1 MSAPILKIDIQANA
15 SQLLSAINKGLDR
28 IKELGATI
36 ESLPTGDKQF
46 NKLSRE
52 LARTQN
58 TVKQLSDSLNKL
70 GVESQQVAP
79 KLEQVGNSSKSART
93 ALTSLSLTIQ
103 DLPFG
108 FLGVQNNLPGVI
120 QGFGNLTATTNGKV
134 LPALKEIGKSL
145 LGPAGV
151 FLGFSAVT
159 SIITVATQKYGSLGE
174 AFNALISG
182 TKTLSKDQREYAA
195 NLAKEATDVLTLA
208 ALYKSFNGDR
218 ERQVEVIQ
226 KLNEVSPEY
235 FGNLKAEK
243 TNLDEVNKSLDKYIN
258 SFIGKIYIESQ
269 QKKINE
275 LFTKYAEQIT
285 KVVNKEVER
294 KKNIKDTKQQV
305 EGATKSNTEFY
316 KSIIEGAKK
325 VGTGDITVGIKLAP
339 IKGTTEQ
346 QILQYKDELKK
357 QFEGILGEIDI
368 FKGFINLDDEFKT
381 KGAKKIKD
389 TVIDLK
395 YEVDDLAKSFSL
407 EEIISKASELA
418 GVLLDQKATIKN
430 GVIASKEY
438 TNTFIERAAAL
449 KQLQQL
455 APDYFSSLN
464 LEKTSYEDL
473 DDLLFGYIRRLQNSR
488 DEITARANAA
498 KLAAQADENTTKAL
512 QKQNTEFDR
521 NIQKVNEYNDQ
532 IANKS
537 FNAYAKGIKGLEIYT
552 TQLGNLQKRFEDT
565 KNALQTVFFQ
575 PLSSAFEEF
584 FNTGKF
590 TFEEFGKTVLKNIKK
605 IAAQLLATQIIQN
618 LSQLLNPAGF
628 IASGASNGLPSL
640 LGRQQR
646 GILGAFQGIGFGG
659 VAAPNI
665 GGLRGGGMSLSG
677 GVSLVLR
684 GSDLVGAINR
694 TNAQI
699 SRVG

>member
-28 IKELGATI
+28 IKELGSTI

-294 KKNIKDTKQQV
+294 KKNLKDTKQQV

-368 FKGFINLDDEFKT
+368 FKGFINLDDQFKT

-488 DEITARANAA
+488 DEIIARANAA
-498 KLAAQADENTTKAL
+498 KLAAQADENTAKAL
-512 QKQNTEFDR
+512 DEQNKKFDQ
-521 NIQKVNEYNDQ
+521 NIQKINEYNNV
-532 IANKS
+532 IANGT
-537 FNAYAKGIKGLEIYT
+537 FNAYAKGIKGVEIYT
-552 TQLGNLQKRFEDT
+552 KQLGDLQKRFEDT
-565 KNALQTVFFQ
+565 KNALQTIFFQ
-575 PLSSAFEEF
+575 PLSAAFEEF

-659 VAAPNI
+659 VSAPNI
-665 GGLRGGGMSLSG
+665 GGISG
-677 GVSLVLR
+677 GSLAMTGGVNLVLR
-684 GSDLVGAINR
+684 GSDLVGSINR

>member
-79 KLEQVGNSSKSART
+79 KLEQLGNSSKSART

-294 KKNIKDTKQQV
+294 KKNIKDTKQQI

-368 FKGFINLDDEFKT
+368 FKGFINLDDQFKT

-618 LSQLLNPAGF
+618 LSQLLNPSGF

-684 GSDLVGAINR
+684 GSDLVGSINR

>member
-28 IKELGATI
+28 IKELGSTI

-294 KKNIKDTKQQV
+294 KKNLKDTKQQV

-368 FKGFINLDDEFKT
+368 FKGFINLDDQFKT

-488 DEITARANAA
+488 DEIIARANAA
-498 KLAAQADENTTKAL
+498 KLAAQADENTAKAL
-512 QKQNTEFDR
+512 DEQNKKFDQ
-521 NIQKVNEYNDQ
+521 NIQKINEYNNV
-532 IANKS
+532 IANGT
-537 FNAYAKGIKGLEIYT
+537 FNAYAKGIKGVEIYT
-552 TQLGNLQKRFEDT
+552 KQLGDLQKRFEDT
-565 KNALQTVFFQ
+565 KNALQTIFFQ
-575 PLSSAFEEF
+575 PLSAAFEEF

-590 TFEEFGKTVLKNIKK
+590 TFEEFGKTVIQSIKK
-605 IAAQLLATQIIQN
+605 IVAQLIATQIIQN
-618 LSQLLNPAGF
+618 LAQLLSPGGF
-628 IASGASNGLPSL
+628 AASIGGANALPSI

-646 GILGAFQGIGFGG
+646 GILQAFQGLEIGRAH
-659 VAAPNI
+659 V
-665 GGLRGGGMSLSG
+665 
-677 GVSLVLR
+677 
-684 GSDLVGAINR
+684 
-694 TNAQI
+694 
-699 SRVG
+699 

>member
-226 KLNEVSPEY
+226 KLNQVSPEY

-488 DEITARANAA
+488 DEIIARANAA
-498 KLAAQADENTTKAL
+498 KLAAQADENTAKAL
-512 QKQNTEFDR
+512 DEQNKKFDQ
-521 NIQKVNEYNDQ
+521 NIQKINEYNNV
-532 IANKS
+532 IANGT
-537 FNAYAKGIKGLEIYT
+537 FNAYAKGIKGVEIYT
-552 TQLGNLQKRFEDT
+552 KQLGDLQKRFEDT
-565 KNALQTVFFQ
+565 KNALQTIFFQ
-575 PLSSAFEEF
+575 PLSAAFEEF

-605 IAAQLLATQIIQN
+605 IAAQLLASQIIQN

-659 VAAPNI
+659 VSAPNI
-665 GGLRGGGMSLSG
+665 GGLSGGSLAMTG